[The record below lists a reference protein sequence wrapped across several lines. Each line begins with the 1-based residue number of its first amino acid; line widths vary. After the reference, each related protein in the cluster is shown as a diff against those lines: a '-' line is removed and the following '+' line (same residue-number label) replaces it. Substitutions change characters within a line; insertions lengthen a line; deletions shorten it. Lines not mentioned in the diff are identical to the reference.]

1 MSATPVLSQLPSFEV
16 VNQKALA
23 LKNCSVAELLQQDQN
38 RAADF
43 TLAGAGLRVDF
54 SKHLLDRD
62 ALQTLLQLAE
72 EARLSKEIAGLLSG
86 AEVNNTERRPALHLQ
101 TPNIHNDRTPSLHGY

>member
-43 TLAGAGLRVDF
+43 TTFELKPSFDHQPYYVSDF
-54 SKHLLDRD
+54 YVGFSILSMH
-62 ALQTLLQLAE
+62 LQLCFNYCH
-72 EARLSKEIAGLLSG
+72 SFKF
-86 AEVNNTERRPALHLQ
+86 
-101 TPNIHNDRTPSLHGY
+101 